1 MTPTVDGIHVLLGDL
16 RLTPAEAMALA
27 DRLNSAS
34 WAAVDAGRRQA
45 EAAAE
50 AAFRAEPGVVEYVD
64 HLGQPAWG
72 RLVEDGHEVR
82 IRRPGATPAGL
93 GYAGRWPET
102 VRLRTHGG
110 RIAHLWRGTGQA
122 LCRRWLR
129 RPTFAPDD
137 LRTCPACA
145 AKEVARG

>member
-27 DRLNSAS
+27 DRLNSA
-34 WAAVDAGRRQA
+34 

-72 RLVEDGHEVR
+72 RLVDGHEVR